1 MKLEVLSPFSPELRI
16 DDGHV
21 IASGEFFAFAATRR
35 ATSSMMSSALPLVAS
50 SSSTSGP
57 ARPPPITA
65 SASCPIQKST
75 VPVAS
80 YATETT
86 HLTLSMEKL
95 LENAEATGELRLCC
109 RNLKT
114 FPKNCCKF
122 HLEDT
127 VMTGKVCAKPF
138 QAYFRT
144 QSVRVEKCSVSCALK
159 SRSRVR
165 SLSYLGHDSRFSLF
179 VPSTP
184 FSSCI
189 AVTATRR
196 PQPSIP
202 SKSPPSYPLSVF
214 ACPTGV

>member
-1 MKLEVLSPFSPELRI
+1 MFLVKLEVLSPFSPSPELRI
-16 DDGHV
+16 GDGHV
-21 IASGEFFAFAATRR
+21 IASGELFAFAATRR

-127 VMTGKVCAKPF
+127 VMTGKLYSKPF
-138 QAYFRT
+138 Q
-144 QSVRVEKCSVSCALK
+144 VCSVS
-159 SRSRVR
+159 
-165 SLSYLGHDSRFSLF
+165 
-179 VPSTP
+179 
-184 FSSCI
+184 
-189 AVTATRR
+189 
-196 PQPSIP
+196 
-202 SKSPPSYPLSVF
+202 SK
-214 ACPTGV
+214 